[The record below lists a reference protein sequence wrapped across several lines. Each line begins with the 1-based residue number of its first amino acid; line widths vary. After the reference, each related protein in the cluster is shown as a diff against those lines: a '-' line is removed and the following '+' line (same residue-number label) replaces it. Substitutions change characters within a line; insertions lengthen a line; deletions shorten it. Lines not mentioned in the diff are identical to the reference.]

1 MRKKICVFGGSK
13 SGKNSENI
21 KSAKIVGQI
30 IAENNF
36 DIVFGG
42 GENGIMGS
50 VSETAIKY
58 GSKTT
63 GIIPN
68 FLIKKDIQET
78 KHSNKYNTN
87 LIITENMHQR
97 KQMMYEKSD
106 AFLILPGGVGT
117 LDECFEVLTWCQ
129 LNQIVNKKIGI
140 INFNNFWDPL
150 ISLINHLIKEEYMG
164 SYNLN
169 YFEELRNKNSLK
181 IFSKKYLKIVFIYVC
196 IDILLIKN
204 FLKKIKDIK
213 C

>member
-1 MRKKICVFGGSK
+1 MKKKICVFGGSK
-13 SGKNSENI
+13 PGKNFENI
-21 KSAKIVGQI
+21 KTAKSVGQI

-68 FLIKKDIQET
+68 FLTKEDIQKT
-78 KHSNKYNTN
+78 KHSKKYNTH
-87 LIITENMHQR
+87 LIITKNMHQR
-97 KQMMYEKSD
+97 KQIMYEKSD
-106 AFLILPGGVGT
+106 AFLILPGGIGT

-129 LNQIVNKKIGI
+129 LNQIVNKKVGI

-150 ISLINHLIKEEYMG
+150 ISLINHLIKEDYMG
-164 SYNLN
+164 KYNLN
-169 YFEELRNKNSLK
+169 YFEELKNINSLK
-181 IFSKKYLKIVFIYVC
+181 IFLKYI
-196 IDILLIKN
+196 
-204 FLKKIKDIK
+204 
-213 C
+213 

>member
-1 MRKKICVFGGSK
+1 MKKKICVFGGSK
-13 SGKNSENI
+13 SGKNTDNT
-21 KSAKIVGQI
+21 KLAKTVGKI
-30 IAENNF
+30 IAEYNF

-68 FLIKKDIQET
+68 FLIKKDIQMP

-87 LIITENMHQR
+87 FVITENMHQR
-97 KQMMYEKSD
+97 KKMMYEKSD

-164 SYNLN
+164 EHNLN
-169 YFEELRNKNSLK
+169 YFEELGNIDSLK
-181 IFSKKYLKIVFIYVC
+181 IFL
-196 IDILLIKN
+196 
-204 FLKKIKDIK
+204 KDI
-213 C
+213 

>member
-13 SGKNSENI
+13 SGKNIENI

-68 FLIKKDIQET
+68 FLIKKDIQEL
-78 KHSNKYNTN
+78 KHSNRFNTN

-129 LNQIVNKKIGI
+129 LKQISNKKVGI
-140 INFNNFWDPL
+140 INFDKYWDPL
-150 ISLINHLIKEEYMG
+150 LKLINHLIKEEFMG
-164 SYNLN
+164 EYNLN
-169 YFEELRNKNSLK
+169 FFQE
-181 IFSKKYLKIVFIYVC
+181 
-196 IDILLIKN
+196 IKN
-204 FLKKIKDIK
+204 INNLKKFLKNI
-213 C
+213 

>member
-36 DIVFGG
+36 DIIFGG

-68 FLIKKDIQET
+68 FLIKKDIHET
-78 KHSNKYNTN
+78 KYSNKYNTN

-150 ISLINHLIKEEYMG
+150 ISLINHLIREEYMG

-181 IFSKKYLKIVFIYVC
+181 F
-196 IDILLIKN
+196 
-204 FLKKIKDIK
+204 FLKNI
-213 C
+213 

>member
-36 DIVFGG
+36 DIDFGG

-78 KHSNKYNTN
+78 KHSNKYNTH

-150 ISLINHLIKEEYMG
+150 ISLINYLVKEEYMG
-164 SYNLN
+164 EHHLN
-169 YFEELRNKNSLK
+169 YFEELGNIDSLK
-181 IFSKKYLKIVFIYVC
+181 IFL
-196 IDILLIKN
+196 
-204 FLKKIKDIK
+204 KDI
-213 C
+213 

>member
-1 MRKKICVFGGSK
+1 MRKKICVFGGSR

-21 KSAKIVGQI
+21 KSAKTVGKI

-78 KHSNKYNTN
+78 KHSNKYNTH

-150 ISLINHLIKEEYMG
+150 IFFINHLIREKYMG
-164 SYNLN
+164 SSNLN

-181 IFSKKYLKIVFIYVC
+181 F
-196 IDILLIKN
+196 
-204 FLKKIKDIK
+204 FLKNI
-213 C
+213 

>member
-1 MRKKICVFGGSK
+1 MKKKICVFGGSK

-21 KSAKIVGQI
+21 INAISIGQI

-42 GENGIMGS
+42 GENGIMGT

-68 FLIKKDIQET
+68 FLIKKDIHDT

-106 AFLILPGGVGT
+106 AFLILPGGLGT
-117 LDECFEVLTWCQ
+117 LDECFEILTWCQ
-129 LNQIVNKKIGI
+129 LSQIVNKKIGI

-150 ISLINHLIKEEYMG
+150 IFLINHLIREEYMG

-181 IFSKKYLKIVFIYVC
+181 F
-196 IDILLIKN
+196 
-204 FLKKIKDIK
+204 FLKNI
-213 C
+213 

>member
-1 MRKKICVFGGSK
+1 LKKKICVFGGSK

-21 KSAKIVGQI
+21 INAQTIGQI

-50 VSETAIKY
+50 VSESAIKY

-63 GIIPN
+63 GIIPE
-68 FLIKKDIQET
+68 FLIKKDIQEL

-87 LIITENMHQR
+87 LIITNSMHQR
-97 KQMMYEKSD
+97 KQQMYEKAD

-117 LDECFEVLTWCQ
+117 LDECFEILTWCQ
-129 LNQIVNKKIGI
+129 LSQIIDKKIGI

-150 ISLINHLIKEEYMG
+150 IFLINHLIKEEYMG

-169 YFEELRNKNSLK
+169 YFEELKNKNSLR
-181 IFSKKYLKIVFIYVC
+181 F
-196 IDILLIKN
+196 
-204 FLKKIKDIK
+204 FLKNI
-213 C
+213 

>member
-1 MRKKICVFGGSK
+1 LRKKICVFGGSK

-63 GIIPN
+63 GIIPI

-78 KHSNKYNTN
+78 KHLNKYNTN

-164 SYNLN
+164 GHNLN
-169 YFEELRNKNSLK
+169 YFEELGNIDSLK
-181 IFSKKYLKIVFIYVC
+181 IFL
-196 IDILLIKN
+196 
-204 FLKKIKDIK
+204 KDI
-213 C
+213 

>member
-13 SGKNSENI
+13 SGKNNENI
-21 KSAKIVGQI
+21 INAQIIGQI

-50 VSETAIKY
+50 VSETAIKF

-68 FLIKKDIQET
+68 FLIKKDIKES
-78 KHSNKYNTN
+78 KNSDKYNTN

-97 KQMMYEKSD
+97 KQKMYEKSD

-129 LNQIVNKKIGI
+129 LSQIVNKKIGI

-150 ISLINHLIKEEYMG
+150 ISLIKHLIREEYMG

-169 YFEELRNKNSLK
+169 YFDELKNKNSLK
-181 IFSKKYLKIVFIYVC
+181 V
-196 IDILLIKN
+196 
-204 FLKKIKDIK
+204 FLKNI
-213 C
+213 

>member
-1 MRKKICVFGGSK
+1 LKKKICVFGGSK

-21 KSAKIVGQI
+21 KSAKTVGKI

-68 FLIKKDIQET
+68 FLIKKDIKET
-78 KHSNKYNTN
+78 KHSNRFNTD

-129 LNQIVNKKIGI
+129 LSQIVNKKIGI

-150 ISLINHLIKEEYMG
+150 IYLINHLIREEYMG

-169 YFEELRNKNSLK
+169 YYEELRNKNSLK
-181 IFSKKYLKIVFIYVC
+181 F
-196 IDILLIKN
+196 
-204 FLKKIKDIK
+204 FLKNI
-213 C
+213 